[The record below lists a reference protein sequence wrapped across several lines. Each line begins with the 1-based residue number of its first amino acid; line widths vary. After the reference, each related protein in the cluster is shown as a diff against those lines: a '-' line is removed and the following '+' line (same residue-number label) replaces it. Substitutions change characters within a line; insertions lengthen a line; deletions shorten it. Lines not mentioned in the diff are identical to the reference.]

1 MWDCPPDKDPCQ
13 DRMWSDQ
20 ACWTVKSRGTKGL
33 LDSKW
38 VSCMHAATGERN
50 WSMCGSVTKQTL
62 GVMTRGLNTRLLTIV
77 NCETHVKL
85 YTYRGHQP
93 PQHTNS
99 KNPKLWKCTQACWC
113 TVHSGWLCIGRK
125 STSGKEVSWRLQDPC
140 KMSSKNNY
148 ISYCRDGELYSQIW
162 LTG

>member
-1 MWDCPPDKDPCQ
+1 MKVFFFLNHMEQIVNTRLGSYMVVWILYVHDGTDRKLVMWDCPPDKDPCQ
-13 DRMWSDQ
+13 DSMWSDQ
-20 ACWTVKSRGTKGL
+20 ACWTAKSRGTKGL
-33 LDSKW
+33 LESKW

-62 GVMTRGLNTRLLTIV
+62 AVVTRGLNTRLLAIV

-99 KNPKLWKCTQACWC
+99 KNPKLWKCTQAC
-113 TVHSGWLCIGRK
+113 
-125 STSGKEVSWRLQDPC
+125 
-140 KMSSKNNY
+140 
-148 ISYCRDGELYSQIW
+148 
-162 LTG
+162 